1 MIHFMDEPSRLPNIV
16 PLFRSEA
23 QFRILGHLFTNPG
36 LELPIAELSAACEV
50 PQATTSREVGRL
62 VEAGLLRTRQQGNR
76 TLVSG
81 NLDTSISQDLRNML
95 MKVFGP
101 VSAVEAAFRDTDA
114 VQVAIFGSWAA
125 RWRGDPGP
133 PPNDIDLLVV
143 GDVEYAEVWDRAAEL
158 SSRLGLE
165 VNPVIRTVEEW
176 EGEDSGFATAVR
188 TGPLVTVIDR
198 EATSP

>member
-1 MIHFMDEPSRLPNIV
+1 M
-16 PLFRSEA
+16 
-23 QFRILGHLFTNPG
+23 
-36 LELPIAELSAACEV
+36 
-50 PQATTSREVGRL
+50 
-62 VEAGLLRTRQQGNR
+62 
-76 TLVSG
+76 
-81 NLDTSISQDLRNML
+81 
-95 MKVFGP
+95 
-101 VSAVEAAFRDTDA
+101 
-114 VQVAIFGSWAA
+114 QVAIFGSWAA

-158 SSRLGLE
+158 SSQLGLE

-188 TGPLVTVIDR
+188 TGPLVTVINR